1 MGIPPHSS
9 FRQLRAALP
18 CVLPSLL
25 MCDFGHLADEI
36 ARVEAA
42 GAPGL
47 HLDVMDGH
55 FVPNLSYGLPVI
67 ETVRRLTKLPLE
79 THLMITEPE
88 QYVGRYIDAGADLV
102 TIHVEATKDPAAALG
117 QIRSRGAAAGLALNP
132 ATPLSAIDRF
142 LADCDT
148 VLVMSVNPGFGGQ
161 SFDPVAHDKLRA
173 LSDRPGR
180 QPLLEIDGG
189 IHDETISAATEAGA
203 QMFSVGSA
211 IFHSLDYRAT
221 ISRLTELARAHPRR
235 ARTA

>member
-1 MGIPPHSS
+1 
-9 FRQLRAALP
+9 
-18 CVLPSLL
+18 

-55 FVPNLSYGLPVI
+55 FVPNLSYGLPII

-88 QYVGRYIDAGADLV
+88 QYVGRYVDAGADLV
-102 TIHVEATKDPAAALG
+102 TIHVEATEDPAAALG
-117 QIRSRGAAAGLALNP
+117 LIRACGAAAGLALNP
-132 ATPLSAIDRF
+132 DTPLSAIDRF
-142 LADCDT
+142 LSDCDS

-161 SFDPVAHDKLRA
+161 SFEPVALDKLRA
-173 LSDRPGR
+173 LSNRPGPK
-180 QPLLEIDGG
+180 PLLEIDGG
-189 IHDETISAATEAGA
+189 IHDETICAAAEAGA

-211 IFHSLDYRAT
+211 IFHAKDYRTT
-221 ISRLTELARAHPRR
+221 ISRLTELARSHPHH
-235 ARTA
+235 AGTP